1 MSLGAGGKTSTE
13 IFSASLGAD
22 VLASLRVA
30 ARNSITLYRALED
43 FRAAC
48 AHGRWSEVEPLREK
62 MLAALDGY
70 VDHFAAASMRLER
83 DERIKR

>member
-1 MSLGAGGKTSTE
+1 MNLGAGGKTSAE
-13 IFSASLGAD
+13 ILASLGGD
-22 VLASLRVA
+22 VLASLVA
-30 ARNSITLYRALED
+30 AAANSQVLYGALED

-70 VDHFAAASMRLER
+70 VDHFAAASMRLEA
-83 DERIKR
+83 DT